1 MKKAALGFKYI
12 ALDGELLVPTEK
24 DVSDSRLDRLTDS
37 HTKEK
42 QRKLRCYNKNKLAYN
57 RQKRAV
63 ARSIVGRYEEAKR
76 NALKYGQEWRFD
88 LETWER
94 AWQTAGWVTI
104 PGSQSAENPEGVTV
118 PAFGLRGPH
127 RYNNTCMVRID
138 FGQPWS
144 PDNTKI
150 VFRGEEL
157 AVGSRWYKNGPTTEG
172 QTS

>member
-1 MKKAALGFKYI
+1 MKKAALGFRYI
-12 ALDGELLVPTEK
+12 ALEGELLVPTTKEI
-24 DVSDSRLDRLTDS
+24 VDSGLDRAIDS
-37 HTKEK
+37 HTLEK
-42 QRKLRCYNKNKLAYN
+42 KRKLRCYTKNKEKYN
-57 RQKRAV
+57 RQKRSV
-63 ARSIVGRYEEAKR
+63 ARSIEGRYEESKR
-76 NALKYGQEWRFD
+76 NALKYGQGWSFD

-127 RYNNTCMVRID
+127 RYNNTCMVRMD
-138 FGQPWS
+138 FHKPWS

-157 AVGSRWYKNGPTTEG
+157 AVGSRWYKNGPPIDE
-172 QTS
+172 